1 MKPEKLDLLRLLTPV
16 AYNWRQIGEALRI
29 DYGIL
34 KSIQHDPVY
43 SNDDRLS
50 EVLQFWFDKQPSEV
64 SWKSIITAIELPP
77 VNNSSVACTMRDF
90 ITKVYD

>member
-16 AYNWRQIGEALRI
+16 AYKWRQIGEALRI

-50 EVLQFWFDKQPSEV
+50 EVL
-64 SWKSIITAIELPP
+64 
-77 VNNSSVACTMRDF
+77 
-90 ITKVYD
+90 